1 MLINS
6 QQCLIDNN
14 PFTRAN
20 SMPEEIAL
28 SVTDPLFKSLRIRN
42 TLFSNRIMSTSHAC
56 GLEEDG
62 GMPGET
68 Y

>member
-1 MLINS
+1 
-6 QQCLIDNN
+6 
-14 PFTRAN
+14 
-20 SMPEEIAL
+20 MPEEIAL